1 VVVANGRWRFRA
13 DPRVPALLSAALCAG
28 VLATWSSGQA
38 GAATPRPP
46 AVRQP
51 QFEHGAA
58 QPVFSGTRAAWV
70 TQELWVRARVDS
82 DRDGRLDRV
91 HIRVTRP
98 AATRRGL
105 KVPVVYE
112 ISPYFAGIRNV
123 RMHDVDR
130 PLFVPYPPAG
140 AAAGADPFTWVP
152 RGFAVVRAQSLGT
165 GASTGCPTS
174 GGRNE
179 TLGARA
185 VVDWLNGRAVARNR
199 AGRRIR
205 ATWTTG
211 RVGMIGTSYNGT
223 LPNAVAATGVEG
235 LEAIVPVSAISSWY
249 DYYRAGGAVVAPGGF
264 QGEDTDVLARA
275 VYTRADRRICRPVI
289 RALTRGQDRRT
300 GDYGPFWARR
310 DYLRDVGRVRAAVLV
325 AHGLRDWNVKTQ
337 HAGQWYAA
345 LRRAGV
351 EHKIYWHQGGHG
363 GLPPG
368 RLLNRWF
375 THYLFGVENG
385 VEKAP
390 RAYIHRPGGRLV
402 TFPEWPAP
410 TARPVALRLHPRG
423 AAPRGRLRLGGHGGD
438 VAEPI
443 EDTPRLGARLLAEHP
458 RTRHGRVYTTRPLRT
473 PLRLSGTA
481 VARLRLSFGQPAAN
495 VSVAVVDY
503 TRRLQVAR
511 LVTRGWRD
519 PQNRGSLSV
528 TRRVVP
534 GARYGLDVRMQ
545 PNDHVFARGHRIG
558 LAVLSTDRGFTL
570 RPPAGSKLW
579 LRTRRTLLRL
589 PVVGGRP
596 SVRQALGR
604 ARPQA

>member
-1 VVVANGRWRFRA
+1 MLRSGSGPGFRT
-13 DPRVPALLSAALCAG
+13 DRRVLALLSAALCAG
-28 VLATWSSGQA
+28 VLAAWSPDPA
-38 GAATPRPP
+38 DAAQHRPS

-51 QFEHGAA
+51 RFEHGAA
-58 QPVFSGTRAAWV
+58 QPVYSRSRAAWV
-70 TQELWVRARVDS
+70 RQELWVTTAVDS
-82 DRDGRLDRV
+82 DRDGRRDRV
-91 HIRVTRP
+91 HFEVTRP

-105 KVPVVYE
+105 KVPVIYE
-112 ISPYFAGIRNV
+112 VSPYFAGIRDV
-123 RMHDVDR
+123 RMHEVDR

-140 AAAGADPFTWVP
+140 AAADADASTWVP
-152 RGFAVVRAQSLGT
+152 RGFAVVHAESLGT
-165 GASTGCPTS
+165 GGSTGCPTS

-185 VVDWLNGRAVARNR
+185 VVDWLNGRAVAHNR
-199 AGRRIR
+199 AGRRVR

-211 RVGMIGTSYNGT
+211 RVGMIGTSYDGT

-235 LEAIVPVSAISSWY
+235 LEALVPVSAISSWY

-275 VYTRADRRICRPVI
+275 VNTRANRRICRPVI
-289 RALTRGQDRRT
+289 RALTRRQDRRT

-325 AHGLRDWNVKTQ
+325 AHGLRDWNVKTE
-337 HAGQWYAA
+337 HAGQWYSA

-363 GLPPG
+363 GLPPA

-375 THYLFGVENG
+375 THYLFGVDNG
-385 VEKAP
+385 VDDAP

-402 TFPEWPAP
+402 TFSEWPASA
-410 TARPVALRLHPRG
+410 ARPVVLRLHPRG
-423 AAPRGRLRLGGHGGD
+423 SAPRGRLMLGGHGGGA
-438 VAEPI
+438 AERVV
-443 EDTPRLGARLLAEHP
+443 DTPRLGARLLAEHP
-458 RTRHGRVYTTRPLRT
+458 RTRHGRVYTTRALRR

-481 VARLRLSFGQPAAN
+481 VAQLRLSFGQPAAN
-495 VSVAVVDY
+495 VSVALVDY
-503 TRRLQVAR
+503 TRRLRVAR

-534 GARYGLDVRMQ
+534 GRKYGLDVRMQ
-545 PNDHVFARGHRIG
+545 PNDHVFPRGHRIG

-570 RPPAGSKLW
+570 RPPAGSTMS
-579 LRTRRTLLRL
+579 LRTRRSLLRL
-589 PVVGGRP
+589 PVVGGR
-596 SVRQALGR
+596 SSLRHALGR